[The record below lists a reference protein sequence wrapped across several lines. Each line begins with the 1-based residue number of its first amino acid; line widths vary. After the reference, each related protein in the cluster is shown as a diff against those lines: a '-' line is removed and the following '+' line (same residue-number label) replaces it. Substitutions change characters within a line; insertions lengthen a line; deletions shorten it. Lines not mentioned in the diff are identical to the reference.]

1 MTIVLPFQIVIIL
14 MRKLFPDY
22 LIITLKGLAMGAADV
37 VPGVSGGT
45 IAFISGIYQELI
57 DSINNVNLSVLKTL
71 KKDGLKPA
79 WQQVNGAFLLALLS
93 GIFISVLT
101 FSKII
106 THLLDAHPILVWSFF
121 FGLIIA
127 SVVLIWKETSNWKL
141 VDTLALVAGIVLSYY
156 ITIARPVSSPDSYWY
171 LFLSGFIAI
180 IAMILPGISGAFIL
194 LLMGSYETVIGTI
207 NKFREGI
214 VSFDMEILG
223 QALLKLSVF
232 AIGAII
238 GLKSFSKILHWM
250 FATHKN
256 TTLTLLIGFMAG
268 SLNKV
273 WPWKQV
279 LETRINSHGEV
290 VPFLEKSILPQN
302 FEGNPQVIE
311 AVIMGVIGFVVI
323 FGMEKLASNL
333 GKN

>member
-1 MTIVLPFQIVIIL
+1 

-57 DSINNVNLSVLKTL
+57 DSINNVNLSVIKTL
-71 KKDGLKPA
+71 KKDGLKAA
-79 WQQVNGAFLLALLS
+79 WKQVNGSFLLALLT
-93 GIFISVLT
+93 GIGISILT
-101 FSKII
+101 FSKVI
-106 THLLDAHPILVWSFF
+106 THLIETQPILVWSIF

-127 SVVLIWKETSNWKL
+127 SITLIWKEITSWKL
-141 VDTLALVAGIVLSYY
+141 VDILFLLIGITISYY

-207 NKFREGI
+207 NTFREGLT
-214 VSFDMEILG
+214 SANSEILT
-223 QALLKLSVF
+223 QALLKLGIF
-232 AIGAII
+232 ALGCII
-238 GLKSFSKILHWM
+238 GLKSFSKVLHWM
-250 FATHKN
+250 FANHKN
-256 TTLTLLIGFMAG
+256 TTLTLLVGFMVG

-273 WPWKQV
+273 WPWKEV

-290 VPFLEKSILPQN
+290 VPYNDQSILPQK
-302 FEGNPQVIE
+302 FEGEPQIAMAIVLAIL
-311 AVIMGVIGFVVI
+311 GFFVI
-323 FGMEKLASNL
+323 FGMEKMASKL

>member
-1 MTIVLPFQIVIIL
+1 
-14 MRKLFPDY
+14 
-22 LIITLKGLAMGAADV
+22 MGAADV

-71 KKDGLKPA
+71 KKEGLKAA
-79 WQQVNGAFLLALLS
+79 WQQVNGSFLLALLT
-93 GIFISVLT
+93 GIGISILT
-101 FSKII
+101 FSKVI
-106 THLLDAHPILVWSFF
+106 THLLETQPILVWSFF

-127 SVVLIWKETSNWKL
+127 SIALIWKETSNWKM
-141 VDTLALVAGIVLSYY
+141 VDILALIIGIALSYY

-207 NKFREGI
+207 NQFRDGLVNFNTE
-214 VSFDMEILG
+214 VLG
-223 QALLKLSVF
+223 QAILKLGVF

-238 GLKSFSKILHWM
+238 GLKSFSKVLHWM
-250 FATHKN
+250 FEKHKN
-256 TTLTLLIGFMAG
+256 TTLALLIGFMAG

-290 VPFLEKSILPQN
+290 VPYIDKSILPQN
-302 FEGNPQVIE
+302 FDGQPQILT
-311 AVIMGVIGFVVI
+311 AIILAIIGFIVI
-323 FGMEKLASNL
+323 FGMEKLAAKL

>member
-1 MTIVLPFQIVIIL
+1 
-14 MRKLFPDY
+14 
-22 LIITLKGLAMGAADV
+22 MGAADV

-71 KKDGLKPA
+71 KKEGLKAA
-79 WQQVNGAFLLALLS
+79 WQQVNGSFLLALLT
-93 GIFISVLT
+93 GIGISILT
-101 FSKII
+101 FSKVI
-106 THLLDAHPILVWSFF
+106 THLLETQPILVWSFF

-127 SVVLIWKETSNWKL
+127 SIALIWKETSNWKI
-141 VDTLALVAGIVLSYY
+141 VDILALIIGIALSYY

-207 NKFREGI
+207 NQFRDGLVNFNTE
-214 VSFDMEILG
+214 VLG
-223 QALLKLSVF
+223 QAILKLVVF

-238 GLKSFSKILHWM
+238 GLKSFSKVLHWM
-250 FATHKN
+250 FEKHKN
-256 TTLTLLIGFMAG
+256 TTLALLIGFMAG

-290 VPFLEKSILPQN
+290 VPYIDKSILPQN
-302 FEGNPQVIE
+302 FDGQPQILT
-311 AVIMGVIGFVVI
+311 AIILAIIGFIVI
-323 FGMEKLASNL
+323 FGMEKLAAKL

>member
-1 MTIVLPFQIVIIL
+1 

-45 IAFISGIYQELI
+45 IAFISGIYQDLI
-57 DSINNVNLSVLKTL
+57 DSINNVNVSALKTL
-71 KKDGLKPA
+71 KKDGLKAA
-79 WQQVNGAFLLALLS
+79 WEQVNGSFLLALLT
-93 GIFISVLT
+93 GIGISILT

-106 THLLDAHPILVWSFF
+106 THLLETQPILVWSFF

-127 SVVLIWKETSNWKL
+127 SITLIWKEITSWKL
-141 VDTLALVAGIVLSYY
+141 VDILFLLIGITVSYY

-207 NKFREGI
+207 NTFREGLTTAN
-214 VSFDMEILG
+214 SEILT
-223 QALLKLSVF
+223 QALLKLGVF
-232 AIGAII
+232 AVGAII

-250 FATHKN
+250 FEHHKN
-256 TTLTLLIGFMAG
+256 TTLTLLVGFMVG

-273 WPWKQV
+273 WPWKEV

-290 VPFLEKSILPQN
+290 VPYIDKSILPQN
-302 FEGNPQVIE
+302 FDGDPKIVMAIVL
-311 AVIMGVIGFVVI
+311 AILGFVLI
-323 FGMEKLASNL
+323 FGMEKMASKL

>member
-1 MTIVLPFQIVIIL
+1 
-14 MRKLFPDY
+14 
-22 LIITLKGLAMGAADV
+22 MGAADV

-71 KKDGLKPA
+71 KKEGLKAA
-79 WQQVNGAFLLALLS
+79 WQQVNGSFLLALLT
-93 GIFISVLT
+93 GIGISILT
-101 FSKII
+101 FSKVI
-106 THLLDAHPILVWSFF
+106 THLLETQPILVWSFF

-127 SVVLIWKETSNWKL
+127 SIALIWKETSNWKI
-141 VDTLALVAGIVLSYY
+141 VDILALIIGIALSYY

-171 LFLSGFIAI
+171 LFLSGFTAI

-207 NKFREGI
+207 NQFRDGLVNFNTE
-214 VSFDMEILG
+214 VLG
-223 QALLKLSVF
+223 QAILKLGVF

-238 GLKSFSKILHWM
+238 GLKSFSKVLHWM
-250 FATHKN
+250 FEKHKN
-256 TTLTLLIGFMAG
+256 TTLALLIGFMAG

-290 VPFLEKSILPQN
+290 VPYIDKSILPQN
-302 FEGNPQVIE
+302 FDGQPQILT
-311 AVIMGVIGFVVI
+311 AIILAIIGFIVI
-323 FGMEKLASNL
+323 FGMEKLAAKL

>member
-1 MTIVLPFQIVIIL
+1 
-14 MRKLFPDY
+14 MRKIFPDY
-22 LIITLKGLAMGAADV
+22 LIITLKGMAMGAADV

-57 DSINNVNLSVLKTL
+57 DTINGINISLLKTL
-71 KKDGLKPA
+71 KKEGVKA
-79 WQQVNGAFLLALLS
+79 TWKQANASFLISLLI
-93 GIFISVLT
+93 GIAISVLT

-106 THLLDAHPILVWSFF
+106 THLLATKPVLVWSFF

-127 SVVLIWKETSNWKL
+127 SILLIWKQITKWEIVSII
-141 VDTLALVAGIVLSYY
+141 ALLLGIIITYY
-156 ITIARPVSSPDSYWY
+156 ITIARPVSSPDSYPY

-207 NKFREGI
+207 NQFREGLLQMNMEL
-214 VSFDMEILG
+214 VSTAMIKLG
-223 QALLKLSVF
+223 VF

-238 GLKSFSKILHWM
+238 GLKSFSKVLHWM
-250 FATHKN
+250 FERHQN
-256 TTLTLLIGFMAG
+256 TTLALLIGFMIG

-273 WPWKQV
+273 WPWKEV
-279 LETRINSHGEV
+279 LETRLNSHGET

-302 FEGNPQVIE
+302 IDGDAQIVAAILLAIFGFLVIY
-311 AVIMGVIGFVVI
+311 
-323 FGMEKLASNL
+323 GMEKIASRL

>member
-1 MTIVLPFQIVIIL
+1 
-14 MRKLFPDY
+14 
-22 LIITLKGLAMGAADV
+22 MGAADV

-71 KKDGLKPA
+71 KKEGLKAA
-79 WQQVNGAFLLALLS
+79 WQQVNGSFLLTLLT
-93 GIFISVLT
+93 GIGISILT
-101 FSKII
+101 FSKVI
-106 THLLDAHPILVWSFF
+106 THLLETQPILVWSFF

-127 SVVLIWKETSNWKL
+127 SIALIWKETSNWKM
-141 VDTLALVAGIVLSYY
+141 VDILALIIGIALSYY

-207 NKFREGI
+207 NQFRDGLVNFNTE
-214 VSFDMEILG
+214 VLG
-223 QALLKLSVF
+223 QAILKLGVF

-238 GLKSFSKILHWM
+238 GLKSFSKVLHWM
-250 FATHKN
+250 FEKHKN
-256 TTLTLLIGFMAG
+256 TTLALLIGFMAG

-290 VPFLEKSILPQN
+290 VPYIDKSILPQN
-302 FEGNPQVIE
+302 FDGQPQILT
-311 AVIMGVIGFVVI
+311 AITLAIIGFIVI
-323 FGMEKLASNL
+323 FGMEKLAAKL

>member
-1 MTIVLPFQIVIIL
+1 MLWIFFIT

-57 DSINNVNLSVLKTL
+57 DSINNVDISVLKTL
-71 KKDGLKPA
+71 KKDGLKAA
-79 WQQVNGAFLLALLS
+79 WQQVNGGFLLALLT

-106 THLLDAHPILVWSFF
+106 TQLLASHPILVWSFF

-127 SVVLIWKETSNWKL
+127 SIALIWKETSNWKI
-141 VDTLALVAGIVLSYY
+141 VDILALIIGIALSYY

-207 NKFREGI
+207 NQFRDGLVNFNTE
-214 VSFDMEILG
+214 VLG
-223 QALLKLSVF
+223 QAILKLGVF

-238 GLKSFSKILHWM
+238 GLKSFSKVLHWM
-250 FATHKN
+250 FEKHKN
-256 TTLTLLIGFMAG
+256 TTLALLIGFMAG

-290 VPFLEKSILPQN
+290 VPYIDKSILPQN
-302 FEGNPQVIE
+302 FDGQPQILT
-311 AVIMGVIGFVVI
+311 AIILAIIGFIVI
-323 FGMEKLASNL
+323 FGMEKLAAKL

>member
-1 MTIVLPFQIVIIL
+1 

-57 DSINNVNLSVLKTL
+57 DSINNINVSSLKTL
-71 KKDGLKPA
+71 KKDGLKVA
-79 WQQVNGAFLLALLS
+79 WQQINGSFLFALVL
-93 GIFISVLT
+93 GIGISVLT
-101 FSKII
+101 FSKVI
-106 THLLDAHPILVWSFF
+106 THLLETQPIIVWSFF

-127 SVVLIWKETSNWKL
+127 SITLIWKEITSWKL
-141 VDTLALVAGIVLSYY
+141 VDILFLLIGITVSYY

-207 NKFREGI
+207 NTFREGLTTAN
-214 VSFDMEILG
+214 FEILIA
-223 QALLKLSVF
+223 ALLKLGVF
-232 AIGAII
+232 AVGAVI

-250 FATHKN
+250 FENHKN
-256 TTLTLLIGFMAG
+256 TTLSLLIGFMVG

-290 VPFLEKSILPQN
+290 VPYIDKSILPQHFN
-302 FEGNPQVIE
+302 GEPKIVMAIIL
-311 AVIMGVIGFVVI
+311 AILGFVVI
-323 FGMEKLASNL
+323 FGMEKMASKL
-333 GKN
+333 GKK

>member
-1 MTIVLPFQIVIIL
+1 MLWNFFIT

-57 DSINNVNLSVLKTL
+57 DSINNVDISVLKTL
-71 KKDGLKPA
+71 KKDGLKAA
-79 WQQVNGAFLLALLS
+79 WQQVNGGFLLALLT

-106 THLLDAHPILVWSFF
+106 TQLLASHPILVWSFF

-127 SVVLIWKETSNWKL
+127 SIVLIWKETSNWKL
-141 VDTLALVAGIVLSYY
+141 VDILALVVGIILSYY

-214 VSFDMEILG
+214 VKFDMAVLG
-223 QALLKLSVF
+223 EALMKLSVF
-232 AIGAII
+232 ALGAII

-250 FATHKN
+250 FEKHKN
-256 TTLTLLIGFMAG
+256 TTLALLIGFMTG

-279 LETRINSHGEV
+279 LETRSNSHGEV
-290 VPFLEKSILPQN
+290 VPFLEKSIMPQN
-302 FEGNPQVIE
+302 FEGNPQVMTAIIL
-311 AVIMGVIGFVVI
+311 AIVGFVVI
-323 FGMEKLASNL
+323 FGMEKMASKL